1 MLIDCNLKFYQT
13 LNVQS
18 EFNIGLLILY
28 IIEGSSNISING
40 KTKKYKSKDFIII
53 NDLDHYRILSAKKNV
68 IASLCLSRVELDYF
82 FQFNK
87 RYYINKDKLDS
98 SMLRFYMN
106 KLIVNYLNNKRKKEK
121 RNKVFEHLNQ
131 LVMTLRLYRELM
143 VETRHKNKINQLIHH
158 IEMSMHND
166 LRTIDFNITE
176 NNLLDYILRLNACI
190 ALMHN
195 TISNKYKINID
206 HFMILLFIQQR
217 NQRTCTLKDIKNKF
231 GWDLVKINKSIK
243 TLVQLKYVSKKRDEK
258 DERVV
263 LVDIYK
269 NVELEVNKIIEE
281 VLAEYIN
288 NYGEQN
294 LAMVK

>member
-1 MLIDCNLKFYQT
+1 MEKQIKNL
-13 LNVQS
+13 LNLHYLNIQAKKILKKEYALNIYHLKVLKYIYDNKKKTEFNSS
-18 EFNIGLLILY
+18 EFKEVLA
-28 IIEGSSNISING
+28 INQ
-40 KTKKYKSKDFIII
+40 TM
-53 NDLDHYRILSAKKNV
+53 LTHVLSYLHN
-68 IASLCLSRVELDYF
+68 LDYF
-82 FQFNK
+82 K
-87 RYYINKDKLDS
+87 KDRSKIDE
-98 SMLRFYMN
+98 R
-106 KLIVNYLNNKRKKEK
+106 KVLII
-121 RNKVFEHLNQ
+121 
-131 LVMTLRLYRELM
+131 
-143 VETRHKNKINQLIHH
+143 VETRHKNKINQIINR
-158 IEMSMHND
+158 IETSMHND
-166 LRTIDFNITE
+166 LRTIDINITE

-190 ALMHN
+190 TLIHN
-195 TISNKYKINID
+195 TINNKYKINID

-243 TLVQLKYVSKKRDEK
+243 TLVQLKYVSKKRDEQ

-281 VLAEYIN
+281 VLVEYIN

>member
-1 MLIDCNLKFYQT
+1 
-13 LNVQS
+13 
-18 EFNIGLLILY
+18 
-28 IIEGSSNISING
+28 
-40 KTKKYKSKDFIII
+40 
-53 NDLDHYRILSAKKNV
+53 
-68 IASLCLSRVELDYF
+68 
-82 FQFNK
+82 
-87 RYYINKDKLDS
+87 
-98 SMLRFYMN
+98 
-106 KLIVNYLNNKRKKEK
+106 
-121 RNKVFEHLNQ
+121 
-131 LVMTLRLYRELM
+131 
-143 VETRHKNKINQLIHH
+143 
-158 IEMSMHND
+158 MHND

>member
-1 MLIDCNLKFYQT
+1 MEKQIKNLLNLHYLNIQAKKILKKEYSLNIYHLKVLKYIDDNKKKT
-13 LNVQS
+13 
-18 EFNIGLLILY
+18 EFN
-28 IIEGSSNISING
+28 SSEIKEVLDINQ
-40 KTKKYKSKDFIII
+40 TM
-53 NDLDHYRILSAKKNV
+53 LTHVLSYLHN
-68 IASLCLSRVELDYF
+68 LDYF
-82 FQFNK
+82 
-87 RYYINKDKLDS
+87 
-98 SMLRFYMN
+98 
-106 KLIVNYLNNKRKKEK
+106 KKERSK
-121 RNKVFEHLNQ
+121 IDERKVLI
-131 LVMTLRLYRELM
+131 M

-176 NNLLDYILRLNACI
+176 SNLLDYILRLNACI

-217 NQRTCTLKDIKNKF
+217 NQGTCTLKDIKNKF